1 VTDDELLAAATT
13 VVAAAVGTPP
23 RLDALPAAALH
34 AYLYITGIP
43 VVGEHPPSA
52 ATAAA
57 AVAAHF
63 AATDAAAA
71 AAAVAAAASAAAA
84 AASAGGADP
93 PPPPFATPAAAAAA
107 ARIRHTAACA
117 AGEATYEDPQTGY
130 TVFTAVAHLERGDC
144 CGMVDGARAHR
155 CRHCPYGR
163 EGALVAARAVELAAR
178 TGLLTRLRD
187 AAASVRA
194 AAVAEAAAAA
204 SAAAVAAATSAAAE
218 AAAAAPA
225 AGPTAAA
232 GAEGAAPSTGA
243 VAPACGVCEDTQWVR
258 CERCNGWG
266 FVVSPFTAL
275 CPVCQ
280 ADNGGHHPCPVCT
293 PWRRPPKTAFYE

>member
-1 VTDDELLAAATT
+1 M
-13 VVAAAVGTPP
+13 AAVPAVMPAGLTP
-23 RLDALPAAALH
+23 
-34 AYLYITGIP
+34 
-43 VVGEHPPSA
+43 
-52 ATAAA
+52 
-57 AVAAHF
+57 
-63 AATDAAAA
+63 
-71 AAAVAAAASAAAA
+71 
-84 AASAGGADP
+84 
-93 PPPPFATPAAAAAA
+93 PAAAAGAA
-107 ARIRHTAACA
+107 AAPRPPTRAAPKKRKA
-117 AGEATYEDPQTGY
+117 APDANW
-130 TVFTAVAHLERGDC
+130 A
-144 CGMVDGARAHR
+144 
-155 CRHCPYGR
+155 
-163 EGALVAARAVELAAR
+163 
-178 TGLLTRLRD
+178 RLRD

-204 SAAAVAAATSAAAE
+204 SAVAAAAATSAAAE

-232 GAEGAAPSTGA
+232 GAEGGAPSTGA

>member
-1 VTDDELLAAATT
+1 VTDEELLAAATT
-13 VVAAAVGTPP
+13 VVAAAVRTPP
-23 RLDALPAAALH
+23 RLDALPASALH
-34 AYLYITGIP
+34 AYLYITAIP
-43 VVGEHPPSA
+43 VVGQHPPPA

-57 AVAAHF
+57 AVAAYF
-63 AATDAAAA
+63 SATDAAAA
-71 AAAVAAAASAAAA
+71 AAAVAAAAAAAAA
-84 AASAGGADP
+84 AASVGGADR

-107 ARIRHTAACA
+107 ARARHTAACA

-130 TVFTAVAHLERGDC
+130 TVFTAVAHLERGHC

-163 EGALVAARAVELAAR
+163 EGALVAPRAVELAAR

-187 AAASVRA
+187 AAAAVRA
-194 AAVAEAAAAA
+194 AAVAEAAAAT
-204 SAAAVAAATSAAAE
+204 AAAAIAATSVAAQ

-225 AGPTAAA
+225 AGPAAAA
-232 GAEGAAPSTGA
+232 GAEGGAPSTGA
-243 VAPACGVCEDTQWVR
+243 VAPACGVCRDTRWVR
-258 CERCNGWG
+258 CERCSGWG
-266 FVVSPFTAL
+266 FVVSPYTAL

-280 ADNGGHHPCPVCT
+280 ADNGGHHPCPACT